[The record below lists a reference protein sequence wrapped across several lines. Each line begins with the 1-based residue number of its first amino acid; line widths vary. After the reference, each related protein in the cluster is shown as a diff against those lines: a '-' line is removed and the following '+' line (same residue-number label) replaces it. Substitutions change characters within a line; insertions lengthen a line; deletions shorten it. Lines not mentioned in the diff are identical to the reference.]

1 MNGDLGGRLPLVGAD
16 TLDAAQR
23 ELFDYLRARVVP
35 WADAAGFR
43 STTAD
48 GKFIGPF
55 NAALRSPTVAG
66 AFLQLQASEERHTS
80 LSDRVRQVVILA
92 VGAVWAAD
100 YEIYAH
106 SAVARHCGIPD
117 DAIRRLAAGT
127 LPDTLSDEEKIA
139 YRFAQKLST
148 SHRIDDSTFSQAR
161 KAFGDSGI
169 VDIIVLAGTYYTV
182 CGLLNAFEVPAPSE
196 TLTENEDR
204 SCR

>member
-1 MNGDLGGRLPLVGAD
+1 VNSNLGGRLPLVDAD
-16 TLDAAQR
+16 TLDGAQR
-23 ELFDYLRARVVP
+23 ELFDHLQATVVP
-35 WADAAGFR
+35 WSDATGFR

-55 NAALRSPTVAG
+55 NAALRSPAVAG
-66 AFLQLQASEERHTS
+66 AFLELQASEERHTS

-127 LPDTLSDEEKIA
+127 LPVTLSDEEKVA

-148 SHRIDDSTFSQAR
+148 SHRIDDSTFVQAR
-161 KAFGDSGI
+161 KALETPELS
-169 VDIIVLAGTYYTV
+169 TSSSW
-182 CGLLNAFEVPAPSE
+182 PALTTRSAVSSTPSKFPRRLKRPAE
-196 TLTENEDR
+196 QEDP

>member
-1 MNGDLGGRLPLVGAD
+1 MSQLGGRIPL
-16 TLDAAQR
+16 LDADALDAPQR
-23 ELFDYLRARVVP
+23 ELFDYLQTRVAP

-92 VGAVWAAD
+92 VGAAWAAD

-117 DAIRRLAAGT
+117 DAVRRLAAGD
-127 LPDTLSDEEKIA
+127 LPDTLGDDEKIA
-139 YRFAQKLST
+139 YRFTQQLST
-148 SHRIDDSTFSQAR
+148 SHRVDDATFTEAR
-161 KAFGDSGI
+161 KAFGDRGI
-169 VDIIVLAGTYYTV
+169 TDMLVLAGTYYTV
-182 CGLLNAFEVPAPSE
+182 CGLLNAFDVPAP
-196 TLTENEDR
+196 TDNPH
-204 SCR
+204 

>member
-1 MNGDLGGRLPLVGAD
+1 MSGNLGGRLPLVEAD

-23 ELFDYLRARVVP
+23 ELFDHLRARVVP
-35 WADAAGFR
+35 WADVAGFR

-48 GKFIGPF
+48 GRFIGPF
-55 NAALRSPTVAG
+55 NAALRSPAVAG
-66 AFLQLQASEERHTS
+66 AFLELQASEQRHTS

-92 VGAVWAAD
+92 VGAAWAAD

-106 SAVARHCGIPD
+106 SAVARHSGIPD
-117 DAIRRLAAGT
+117 DAVRRLVAGT
-127 LPDTLSDEEKIA
+127 LPDTLSDEEKVA

-148 SHRIDDSTFSQAR
+148 THRIDDSTFNQAR

-169 VDIIVLAGTYYTV
+169 VDIIILAGTYYTV

-196 TLTENEDR
+196 TP
-204 SCR
+204 S

>member
-1 MNGDLGGRLPLVGAD
+1 MNSNLGGRLPLVDAD
-16 TLDAAQR
+16 TLDAPQR
-23 ELFDYLRARVVP
+23 VLFDYLRRRVVP

-127 LPDTLSDEEKIA
+127 LPDTLSDEEKVA

-148 SHRIDDSTFSQAR
+148 SHRIDDSTFSHAR

-169 VDIIVLAGTYYTV
+169 VDIIILAGTYYTV
-182 CGLLNAFEVPAPSE
+182 CGVLNAFEVPAPSE
-196 TLTENEDR
+196 NPAEKEDP

>member
-1 MNGDLGGRLPLVGAD
+1 VSGNLGGRLPLVEAD

-23 ELFDYLRARVVP
+23 ELFDHLRARVVP
-35 WADAAGFR
+35 WADVAGFR

-48 GKFIGPF
+48 GRFIGPF
-55 NAALRSPTVAG
+55 NAALRSPAVAG
-66 AFLQLQASEERHTS
+66 AFLELQASEQRHTS

-92 VGAVWAAD
+92 VGAAWAAD

-106 SAVARHCGIPD
+106 SAVARHSGIPD
-117 DAIRRLAAGT
+117 DAVRRLVAGT
-127 LPDTLSDEEKIA
+127 LPDTLSDEEKVA

-148 SHRIDDSTFSQAR
+148 THRIDDSTFNQAR

-169 VDIIVLAGTYYTV
+169 VDIIILAGTYYTV

-196 TLTENEDR
+196 TP
-204 SCR
+204 S

>member
-1 MNGDLGGRLPLVGAD
+1 VNSNGGRLPLLNAG

-23 ELFDYLRARVVP
+23 QLFDYLQTRVVP

-92 VGAVWAAD
+92 VGAAWAAD

-106 SAVARHCGIPD
+106 SAVARHCGFPD

-127 LPDTLSDEEKIA
+127 LPDTLGEDEKVA
-139 YRFAQKLST
+139 YRFAQQLST
-148 SHRIDDSTFSQAR
+148 SHRVDDTTFLEAR
-161 KAFGDSGI
+161 KAFGDRGI
-169 VDIIVLAGTYYTV
+169 TDMIVLAGTYYTV
-182 CGLLNAFEVPAPSE
+182 CGLLNTFEVPAPSE
-196 TLTENEDR
+196 NPT
-204 SCR
+204 

>member
-1 MNGDLGGRLPLVGAD
+1 MSGNLGGRLPLVEAD

-23 ELFDYLRARVVP
+23 ELFDHLRARVVP

-48 GKFIGPF
+48 GRFIGPF

-66 AFLQLQASEERHTS
+66 AFLELQASEQRHTS

-92 VGAVWAAD
+92 VGAAWAAD

-106 SAVARHCGIPD
+106 SAVARHSGIPD
-117 DAIRRLAAGT
+117 DAVRRLAAGS
-127 LPDTLSDEEKIA
+127 LPDTLSDEEKVA

-148 SHRIDDSTFSQAR
+148 THRIDDSTFNQAR
-161 KAFGDSGI
+161 KAFGDNGI
-169 VDIIVLAGTYYTV
+169 VDIIILAGTYYTV

-196 TLTENEDR
+196 TP
-204 SCR
+204 S

>member
-1 MNGDLGGRLPLVGAD
+1 MSGNLGGRLPLVEAD

-48 GKFIGPF
+48 GRFIGPF
-55 NAALRSPTVAG
+55 NAALRSPAVAG
-66 AFLQLQASEERHTS
+66 AFLELQASEQRHTS

-92 VGAVWAAD
+92 VGAAWAAD

-106 SAVARHCGIPD
+106 SAVARHSGIPD
-117 DAIRRLAAGT
+117 DAVRRLAAGS
-127 LPDTLSDEEKIA
+127 LPDTLSDEEKVA

-148 SHRIDDSTFSQAR
+148 THRIDDSTFNQAR
-161 KAFGDSGI
+161 KAFGDNGI
-169 VDIIVLAGTYYTV
+169 VDIIILAGTYYTV

-196 TLTENEDR
+196 TP
-204 SCR
+204 S

>member
-1 MNGDLGGRLPLVGAD
+1 VSGNLGGRLPLVEAD

-23 ELFDYLRARVVP
+23 ELFDHLRARVVP

-48 GKFIGPF
+48 GRFIGPF
-55 NAALRSPTVAG
+55 NAALRSPAVAG
-66 AFLQLQASEERHTS
+66 AFLELQASEQRHTS

-92 VGAVWAAD
+92 VGAAWAAD

-106 SAVARHCGIPD
+106 SAVARHSGIPD
-117 DAIRRLAAGT
+117 DAVRRLVAGT
-127 LPDTLSDEEKIA
+127 LPDTLSDEEKVA

-148 SHRIDDSTFSQAR
+148 THRIDDSTFNQAR

-169 VDIIVLAGTYYTV
+169 VDIIILAGTYYTV
-182 CGLLNAFEVPAPSE
+182 CGLLNAFEVPTPSE
-196 TLTENEDR
+196 TP
-204 SCR
+204 S

>member
-1 MNGDLGGRLPLVGAD
+1 MSGNLGGRLPLVDAD
-16 TLDAAQR
+16 TLDGAQR
-23 ELFDYLRARVVP
+23 ELFDHLQATVVP
-35 WADAAGFR
+35 WSDATGFR

-55 NAALRSPTVAG
+55 NAALRSPAVAG
-66 AFLQLQASEERHTS
+66 AFLELQASEERHTS
-80 LSDRVRQVVILA
+80 LSDRVPQVVILA

-127 LPDTLSDEEKIA
+127 LPDALSDLEKIA

-182 CGLLNAFEVPAPSE
+182 CGLLNTFEVPAPSE
-196 TLTENEDR
+196 TPTENEDP

>member
-1 MNGDLGGRLPLVGAD
+1 VSGNLGGRLPLVDAD

-23 ELFDYLRARVVP
+23 ELLDYLRARVVP

-48 GKFIGPF
+48 GRFIGPF
-55 NAALRSPTVAG
+55 NAALRSPAVAG

-106 SAVARHCGIPD
+106 SAVARHSGITD
-117 DAIRRLAAGT
+117 DAVRRLAAGT

-139 YRFAQKLST
+139 YRFARELST
-148 SHRIDDSTFSQAR
+148 SHRIDDSTFNQAR

-169 VDIIVLAGTYYTV
+169 VDIIILAGTYYTV

-196 TLTENEDR
+196 TP
-204 SCR
+204 S

>member
-1 MNGDLGGRLPLVGAD
+1 VNSNLGGRLPLVDAD
-16 TLDAAQR
+16 TLDAPQR
-23 ELFDYLRARVVP
+23 ELFDYLRRRVVP

-55 NAALRSPTVAG
+55 NATLRSPTVAG
-66 AFLQLQASEERHTS
+66 AFLELQASEERHTS

-117 DAIRRLAAGT
+117 DAICRLAAGT
-127 LPDTLSDEEKIA
+127 LPDTL
-139 YRFAQKLST
+139 
-148 SHRIDDSTFSQAR
+148 
-161 KAFGDSGI
+161 
-169 VDIIVLAGTYYTV
+169 
-182 CGLLNAFEVPAPSE
+182 CPE
-196 TLTENEDR
+196 TLDIPPHR
-204 SCR
+204 RLDL

>member
-1 MNGDLGGRLPLVGAD
+1 VSGNLGGRLPLVEAD

-23 ELFDYLRARVVP
+23 ELFDHLRARVVP
-35 WADAAGFR
+35 WADVAGFR

-48 GKFIGPF
+48 GRFIGPF
-55 NAALRSPTVAG
+55 NAALRSPAVAG

-106 SAVARHCGIPD
+106 SAVARHSGITD
-117 DAIRRLAAGT
+117 DAVRRLAAGT
-127 LPDTLSDEEKIA
+127 LPDTLSDEEKVA
-139 YRFAQKLST
+139 YRFARELST
-148 SHRIDDSTFSQAR
+148 SHRIDDSTFNQAR

-169 VDIIVLAGTYYTV
+169 VDIIILAGTYYTV

-196 TLTENEDR
+196 TP
-204 SCR
+204 S

>member
-1 MNGDLGGRLPLVGAD
+1 VNGNGESLLGGRLPLVD
-16 TLDAAQR
+16 VDRLDPAQR
-23 ELFDYLRARVVP
+23 ELFAYLQTRVVP

-55 NAALRSPTVAG
+55 NAALHSPAVAG

-106 SAVARHCGIPD
+106 SAVARQSGIPD
-117 DAIRRLAAGT
+117 DAVRRLAAGT
-127 LPDTLSDEEKIA
+127 LPDTLGDDEKVA
-139 YRFAQKLST
+139 YRFARQLST
-148 SHRIDDSTFSQAR
+148 SHRVDDATFVEAQ
-161 KAFGDSGI
+161 KAFGDRGI
-169 VDIIVLAGTYYTV
+169 TDIIVLAGTYYTV
-182 CGLLNAFEVPAPSE
+182 CGLLNAFDVPAP
-196 TLTENEDR
+196 TENPN
-204 SCR
+204 

>member
-1 MNGDLGGRLPLVGAD
+1 VSGNLGGRLPLVDAD

-48 GKFIGPF
+48 GRFIGPF
-55 NAALRSPTVAG
+55 NAALRSPAVAG
-66 AFLQLQASEERHTS
+66 AFLELQASEQRHTS

-92 VGAVWAAD
+92 VGAAWAAD

-106 SAVARHCGIPD
+106 SAVARHSGIPD
-117 DAIRRLAAGT
+117 DAVRRLAAGS
-127 LPDTLSDEEKIA
+127 LPDTLSDEEKVA

-148 SHRIDDSTFSQAR
+148 THRIDDSTFNQAR

-169 VDIIVLAGTYYTV
+169 VDIIILAGTYYTV

-196 TLTENEDR
+196 TP
-204 SCR
+204 S

>member
-1 MNGDLGGRLPLVGAD
+1 MSRDGGRLPLLDVG

-23 ELFDYLRARVVP
+23 KLFDYLQTRVVP
-35 WADAAGFR
+35 WSDAAGFR

-66 AFLQLQASEERHTS
+66 AFLQLQASEEHSTS

-92 VGAVWAAD
+92 VGAAWSAD

-106 SAVARHCGIPD
+106 SAVARHSGIPD
-117 DAIRRLAAGT
+117 DAVRRLAAGT
-127 LPDTLSDEEKIA
+127 LPDALGEDEKVA
-139 YRFAQKLST
+139 YRFTQQLST
-148 SHRIDDSTFSQAR
+148 SHRVDDTTFLEAR
-161 KAFGDSGI
+161 KAFGDRGI
-169 VDIIVLAGTYYTV
+169 TDMIVLAGTYYTV

-196 TLTENEDR
+196 NPTR
-204 SCR
+204 